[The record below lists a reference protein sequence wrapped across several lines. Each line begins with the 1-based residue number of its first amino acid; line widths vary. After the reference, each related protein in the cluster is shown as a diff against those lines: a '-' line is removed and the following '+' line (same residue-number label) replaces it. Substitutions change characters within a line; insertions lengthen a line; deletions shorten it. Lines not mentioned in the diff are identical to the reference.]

1 MSIMSHFQ
9 LNKLEIEQKYHI
21 NFDRYFSYELKELAP
36 LQADGLVNVLAD
48 EIHITDIGRLLVRNI
63 AVVFDTHTRTRETK
77 FSRSI

>member
-9 LNKLEIEQKYHI
+9 LNKSEIEQKYHI
-21 NFDRYFSYELKELAP
+21 NFDKYFGYELKELAP